1 MTQLRDLVQQ
11 TRVGTPLHLGS
22 LTMIPLYGPAL
33 PEPDYLTL
41 AQSLETGLVSITE
54 TSEAGSVPR
63 LRAENRG
70 SRPILLV
77 DGEELVGAKQNRILN
92 LSILLPGSRV
102 TDIPVSCVEQG
113 RWGYRSRHF
122 SDSDNPLY
130 PSARRQKVADVSLS
144 IQHGDRVANQS
155 ALWSDIERKRRR
167 HGTASETGA
176 MGDIYQSQHARIRDY
191 LQAFSA
197 RPEQTGAAFGL
208 NGTVRGIELFDSPR
222 TLATYLPKLI
232 RSWGLDALE
241 QEQAQ
246 EEPVAAW
253 EVSTALARLAEAEVR
268 RFPSLGLGED
278 LRFGGQ
284 GDPGAALEYEGRV
297 VHLVAFV

>member
-1 MTQLRDLVQQ
+1 MPILRDLALAIRTGEPVHQ
-11 TRVGTPLHLGS
+11 GN

-33 PEPDYLTL
+33 LEPDYLTL
-41 AQSLETGLVSITE
+41 GESLETGLVSITE
-54 TSEAGSVPR
+54 ASEAGSVPQ

-70 SRPILLV
+70 PRPVLLV

-92 LSILLPGSRV
+92 LSILLPGHRV

-208 NGTVRGIELFDSPR
+208 NGRVRGIELFDSPR
-222 TLATYLPKLI
+222 TLATYLPKLV

-241 QEQAQ
+241 QERGRD
-246 EEPVAAW
+246 EPVPAW
-253 EVSTALARLAEAEVR
+253 EVSTALARLAEVEVR
-268 RFPSLGLGED
+268 RFDSIGLGED
-278 LRFGGQ
+278 LRFGGAKE
-284 GDPGAALEYEGRV
+284 PGAALVYEGRV